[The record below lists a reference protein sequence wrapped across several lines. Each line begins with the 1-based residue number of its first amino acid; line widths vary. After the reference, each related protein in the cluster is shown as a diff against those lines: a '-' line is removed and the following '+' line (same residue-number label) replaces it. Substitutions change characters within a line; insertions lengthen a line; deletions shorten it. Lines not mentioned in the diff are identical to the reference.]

1 MKDRCLNPNHLHS
14 KHYSAKGITVCDKWM
29 SFEGFYEDMGD
40 RPPGYSLDRI
50 DNGLGY
56 FKENCRWIPLRD
68 QPKNRS
74 ICHKPYV
81 PPDLGTKNLVRPE
94 PHQVS

>member
-74 ICHKPYV
+74 ICHKPYA